1 MRKIASMVAMIALL
15 ASCAKEELPVVEV
28 PGETPSVQP
37 EAPLRTISV
46 GASSDASATKTTL
59 SGYRVLWDA
68 GDEFMLA
75 VDSAPALQVTVDGM
89 GQGMGM
95 NVNAGS
101 VGRRPSTVQIVYSDI
116 KVTLGGVDVT
126 DQIVCADSEVETS
139 TDNAFYLG
147 IPNSN
152 DKYRYPAPGTA
163 VTNNLKGYGSTW
175 SATLVRMS
183 SSNNPKN
190 ISTTNPA
197 VVTLKGVRYKTD
209 RESSWND
216 LTSSS
221 NIVNGTSHYARFK
234 DVASLKWLTYNNVR
248 MALASDAGL
257 SHGLFTGTTTATGD
271 LDESTRAVFP
281 YSAFSSY
288 ASGNINLSL
297 PATQSY
303 VEDSFDHA
311 ANVMVGYVEE
321 TPEGDYDAKFRN
333 VMGVLKLTLTGD
345 CTLSK
350 IELTDKG
357 GKSLW
362 GNATLPAD
370 GFESGLATDMLSGGS
385 STLTL
390 NCSGVQLNSTP
401 KAFYFVVPVGAF
413 SGGLSVTATDENGL
427 SKTFSSSKANTIAVS
442 DIKAMP
448 AFAVTKLAQEFNVEN
463 VRLTEYL
470 DKDHYTTWG
479 GTSHF
484 ATKRT
489 LLSPSVTDFGKSCV
503 GYDRPAEY
511 SLTWNG
517 SSVAAYDV
525 DLVDETASRT
535 VFASRSVAGTS
546 LAIYNLVPGHTYVY
560 TVKDGSDVVKTGR
573 VKATGRVRMLRIED
587 SWNCRDLG
595 GWTGLDGR
603 KVVFDKLLR
612 TGSLNGV
619 WQNGT
624 SKVSYSS
631 QAVASNY
638 VFSATA
644 RQQLQDLGIV
654 GELDLRSTA
663 AAEGSGTD
671 YSHAVTLGASNT
683 GIDGWMFKNIAASGA
698 MSNPTTDAAFV
709 KSVAWLIEQVN
720 SGNRVAFHCKSGADR
735 TGGLGFT
742 ILALLGVDLGE
753 VAYEFE
759 LTNMSREQGIVK
771 GSAEIRGKYTFNV
784 GDNFYTK
791 GITTMGQGSFQK
803 NAYYYLNQYFASDLR
818 ISSDDLDAFIAN
830 MLGLSEYHQPGGV
843 SNSNTLSSIYNHQ

>member
-1 MRKIASMVAMIALL
+1 MVAMIALL

-28 PGETPSVQP
+28 PEETPSVQP

-101 VGRRPSTVQIVYSDI
+101 VGSRPSTVQIVYSDI

-190 ISTTNPA
+190 ISATNPA
-197 VVTLKGVRYKTD
+197 VVTLKGVRYKTN

-221 NIVNGTSHYARFK
+221 KIVNGTSHYAKFK

-281 YSAFSSY
+281 YSSFKDYKNGAIS
-288 ASGNINLSL
+288 LVL
-297 PATQSY
+297 PATQNY
-303 VEDSFDHA
+303 VENSFDHA
-311 ANVMVGYVEE
+311 ANVMVGNVET
-321 TPEGDYDAKFRN
+321 TPEGEYDAKFRN
-333 VMGVLKLTLTGD
+333 VMGVLRLTLTGD
-345 CTLSK
+345 CILSK
-350 IELTDKG
+350 IELIDKA
-357 GKSLW
+357 GKQLW
-362 GNATLPAD
+362 GNASLPAT
-370 GFESGLATDMLSGGS
+370 GFENGLTTDMVRDGS

-390 NCSGVQLNSTP
+390 DCQGVQLTSTP
-401 KAFYFVVPVGAF
+401 KTFNFVVPVGAF
-413 SGGLSVTATDENGL
+413 SSGLSVVVTDDNGA
-427 SKTFSSSKANTIAVS
+427 SKKFGTSQANTIAVS
-442 DIKAMP
+442 DIKSMQP
-448 AFAVTKLAQEFNVEN
+448 FAVTNLALSYDVEN
-463 VRLTEYL
+463 ERLKEYL
-470 DKDHYTTWG
+470 NMSHYSSWG
-479 GTSHF
+479 GDSHF
-484 ATKRT
+484 ASKGF
-489 LLSPSVTDFGKSCV
+489 LGIGISVSDFGNKAV

-511 SLTWNG
+511 SVSWPG
-517 SSVAAYDV
+517 SSVATYTAT
-525 DLVDETASRT
+525 LVDETAGRT
-535 VFASRSVAGTS
+535 VYAGKSVTGTS
-546 LAIYNLVPGHTYVY
+546 TSLYNLAPGHIYHF
-560 TVKDGSDVVKTGR
+560 TVSDGTAVVKNTR
-573 VKATGRVRMLRIED
+573 VKPTGRVRMVRID
-587 SWNCRDLG
+587 DTWNCRDLG
-595 GWTGLDGR
+595 GWSGLNG
-603 KVVFDKLLR
+603 KTVVFDKLFR

-619 WQNGT
+619 WQGRIAE
-624 SKVSYSS
+624 VSYAE
-631 QAVASNY
+631 QGVASNY
-638 VFSATA
+638 VFSQTS
-644 RQQLQDLGIV
+644 RDQLNELGIV
-654 GELDLRSTA
+654 GELDLRSTV
-663 AAEGSGTD
+663 AEQGSGSE
-671 YSHAVTLGASNT
+671 YSHAVSLGAANT
-683 GIDGWMFKNIAASGA
+683 GIPGWLFKQIP
-698 MSNPTTDAAFV
+698 MSNTMNNPTTDNHCVRAM
-709 KSVAWLIEQVN
+709 AWLIEQVN

-735 TGGLGFT
+735 TGALAFT
-742 ILALLGVDLGE
+742 VMALLGVSEGD

-759 LTNMSREQGIVK
+759 ITNMSHEQEVVK
-771 GSAEIRGKYTFNV
+771 GKAAIRGKYTFNL
-784 GDNFYTK
+784 GEKFYTD
-791 GITTMGQGSFQK
+791 GITKMGQGDLQK
-803 NAYYYLNQYFASDLR
+803 NAYYYLNQYFASDMR
-818 ISSDDLDAFIAN
+818 ISSTDLDAFIAN
-830 MLGLSEYHQPGGV
+830 MLGLQEYHQQGGV
-843 SNSNTLSSIYNHQ
+843 ANSNSLSSIYNHQ